1 MPDSLEVSPVDSE
14 EDCVYDSE
22 DGLEPR
28 EGKEDEEEDDD
39 FENQG
44 SSDEDDARQGEQD
57 DESESED
64 EVALSYENEPRS
76 WKLTGQKRSDEKVA
90 AILLQADNLSSNED
104 DEEG

>member
-28 EGKEDEEEDDD
+28 EGKEDKEEEDD
-39 FENQG
+39 FENQW
-44 SSDEDDARQGEQD
+44 SSDKGDARQGEQE

-64 EVALSYENEPRS
+64 EVDLS
-76 WKLTGQKRSDEKVA
+76 
-90 AILLQADNLSSNED
+90 
-104 DEEG
+104 